1 MSDGKVEIAALTT
14 PVLCMA
20 DERETRFR
28 EFVAR
33 DLVRAHRLAWRLV
46 GGDDAAAEDVVQ
58 DALVRAWRALPRF
71 RGEAKLSTWFYRI
84 LVRQAHN
91 YRRWRA
97 VRDIFGATPADA
109 VADGREAPGDP
120 LLRRRIQSALARL
133 SGRQRDA
140 FVLVHWEGFTVV
152 EAAAVVGCSDG
163 TLRSHLHRARQ
174 SLRAELADL
183 APDGDGR

>member
-14 PVLCMA
+14 PALCTA

-71 RGEAKLSTWFYRI
+71 RGEAKLSTAAR
-84 LVRQAHN
+84 AP
-91 YRRWRA
+91 WRPPPSKDSMTDLGYWR
-97 VRDIFGATPADA
+97 VK
-109 VADGREAPGDP
+109 
-120 LLRRRIQSALARL
+120 LRSM
-133 SGRQRDA
+133 
-140 FVLVHWEGFTVV
+140 
-152 EAAAVVGCSDG
+152 GCSS
-163 TLRSHLHRARQ
+163 TQASTIPRSLGAPSCAETEPAKSVMSVSSFRAASMAMGCHCPKR
-174 SLRAELADL
+174 S
-183 APDGDGR
+183 